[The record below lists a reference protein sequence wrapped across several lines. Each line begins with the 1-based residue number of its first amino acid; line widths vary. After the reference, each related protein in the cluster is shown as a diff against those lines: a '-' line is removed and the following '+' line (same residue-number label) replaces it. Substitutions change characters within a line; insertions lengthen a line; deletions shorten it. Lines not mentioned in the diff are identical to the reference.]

1 MIIYVWIFCLIFT
14 GFLLLFGRIRWVE
27 TAKRLL
33 SRTKKGMDQSARLRV
48 LENRHK
54 LQELQRNNT
63 WICRVEEFLCYC
75 GMRRRFPACTPEK
88 WIVGNLLGMTV
99 IFGVLLGSSGKF
111 QVALLGIMICGA
123 MEYLFL
129 STLRA
134 EELRVTNENL
144 LKCLNFLGNYSLTAG
159 EITMVLGQVSR
170 YVEEPLKGAL
180 EECAYEAQ
188 TTGDSSL
195 ALLSMAERIEHPKIK
210 ELARNLEISIRYMAD
225 LTTLVDSSRRSARE
239 YLRMEEERKGM
250 LREAGINMALLL
262 GMSVFALL
270 TVDRLIDVSV
280 WKIVSGTLPGHIVS
294 VFAETVWFSPLVR
307 EVWRMSWRVIWI
319 PELLGAVLGGIFV
332 FRLGMGTMPKTVLHA
347 CEEVTGMLR
356 ENRRY
361 ENWVT
366 GTEKKLRKN
375 GAKFHYGKKI
385 TPVKYL
391 LMRLF
396 LSLGAVLA
404 LGTIGWGY
412 ALLAAMGL
420 YYVPELLL
428 LYLNRQ
434 DNRKMMPDL
443 QLIYQALEVQT
454 CAGVYVTDALTE
466 CCQSVRTQR
475 LQQALMELSG
485 DLVIQSDLV
494 TALSDF
500 QQKFDNR
507 QIDALCITLIQA
519 GESGQA
525 VDLLKDM
532 GEQLKDMELTVLQ
545 QQKSALDR
553 SITFYQL
560 GMLGAVLGIILYA
573 CVGYM
578 FRAVVQF

>member
-1 MIIYVWIFCLIFT
+1 
-14 GFLLLFGRIRWVE
+14 
-27 TAKRLL
+27 
-33 SRTKKGMDQSARLRV
+33 
-48 LENRHK
+48 
-54 LQELQRNNT
+54 
-63 WICRVEEFLCYC
+63 
-75 GMRRRFPACTPEK
+75 
-88 WIVGNLLGMTV
+88 
-99 IFGVLLGSSGKF
+99 
-111 QVALLGIMICGA
+111 
-123 MEYLFL
+123 
-129 STLRA
+129 
-134 EELRVTNENL
+134 
-144 LKCLNFLGNYSLTAG
+144 
-159 EITMVLGQVSR
+159 
-170 YVEEPLKGAL
+170 
-180 EECAYEAQ
+180 
-188 TTGDSSL
+188 
-195 ALLSMAERIEHPKIK
+195 
-210 ELARNLEISIRYMAD
+210 
-225 LTTLVDSSRRSARE
+225 
-239 YLRMEEERKGM
+239 
-250 LREAGINMALLL
+250 
-262 GMSVFALL
+262 
-270 TVDRLIDVSV
+270 
-280 WKIVSGTLPGHIVS
+280 
-294 VFAETVWFSPLVR
+294 
-307 EVWRMSWRVIWI
+307 MSWRVIWI

-347 CEEVTGMLR
+347 CEEFTGMLR
-356 ENRRY
+356 ESRRY

-396 LSLGAVLA
+396 LSLGAVLT

-507 QIDALCITLIQA
+507 QIDALCITPIQA
-519 GESGQA
+519 A
-525 VDLLKDM
+525 VGGKVIARETVKAMRKDVLAKCYGGDISRKKKLLEKQKEGKKRM
-532 GEQLKDMELTVLQ
+532 RQVGNVEIPQEAFMSVLK
-545 QQKSALDR
+545 LDED
-553 SITFYQL
+553 
-560 GMLGAVLGIILYA
+560 
-573 CVGYM
+573 
-578 FRAVVQF
+578 

>member
-1 MIIYVWIFCLIFT
+1 M
-14 GFLLLFGRIRWVE
+14 
-27 TAKRLL
+27 
-33 SRTKKGMDQSARLRV
+33 
-48 LENRHK
+48 
-54 LQELQRNNT
+54 
-63 WICRVEEFLCYC
+63 
-75 GMRRRFPACTPEK
+75 
-88 WIVGNLLGMTV
+88 
-99 IFGVLLGSSGKF
+99 
-111 QVALLGIMICGA
+111 
-123 MEYLFL
+123 
-129 STLRA
+129 
-134 EELRVTNENL
+134 TNENL

-159 EITMVLGQVSR
+159 EITMILGQVSR

-270 TVDRLIDVSV
+270 TVDTCSSKIGGKHPKIKAEIGDQHPLNHTGFREGVSAHGRGTQRDASRGRYQYGIASGNVGIRLADGGPADRCVGLENSV
-280 WKIVSGTLPGHIVS
+280 RDFTGASCSRYLWTDIVS

-396 LSLGAVLA
+396 LSHGAVLA

>member
-1 MIIYVWIFCLIFT
+1 
-14 GFLLLFGRIRWVE
+14 
-27 TAKRLL
+27 
-33 SRTKKGMDQSARLRV
+33 
-48 LENRHK
+48 
-54 LQELQRNNT
+54 
-63 WICRVEEFLCYC
+63 
-75 GMRRRFPACTPEK
+75 
-88 WIVGNLLGMTV
+88 
-99 IFGVLLGSSGKF
+99 
-111 QVALLGIMICGA
+111 
-123 MEYLFL
+123 
-129 STLRA
+129 
-134 EELRVTNENL
+134 
-144 LKCLNFLGNYSLTAG
+144 
-159 EITMVLGQVSR
+159 
-170 YVEEPLKGAL
+170 
-180 EECAYEAQ
+180 
-188 TTGDSSL
+188 
-195 ALLSMAERIEHPKIK
+195 
-210 ELARNLEISIRYMAD
+210 
-225 LTTLVDSSRRSARE
+225 
-239 YLRMEEERKGM
+239 
-250 LREAGINMALLL
+250 
-262 GMSVFALL
+262 
-270 TVDRLIDVSV
+270 
-280 WKIVSGTLPGHIVS
+280 
-294 VFAETVWFSPLVR
+294 
-307 EVWRMSWRVIWI
+307 MSWRVIWI

-347 CEEVTGMLR
+347 CEEFTGMLR
-356 ENRRY
+356 ESRRY

-396 LSLGAVLA
+396 LSLGAVLT
-404 LGTIGWGY
+404 LESIGWGY

-545 QQKSALDR
+545 
-553 SITFYQL
+553 
-560 GMLGAVLGIILYA
+560 
-573 CVGYM
+573 
-578 FRAVVQF
+578 